1 MPKEGTSMEFF
12 TDLFRPE
19 MSFLRC
25 ALLVGFLAAPV
36 AGVIGTL
43 VVTRRISS
51 LAGASSHAALGG
63 VGLALFLQ
71 RVAGWSWFTPL
82 FGAFLGALLSA
93 MAVGIVTMRIKERS
107 DTVIGVVWALGM
119 SIGLLFL
126 NYTPGYVDWQGYLFG
141 NILLLTTSD
150 VFFLAVLDAVILLP
164 AGFFYNAVLAV
175 SFDSTFAKLRG
186 LRVEVISLVLLALT
200 AAAIVVLINV
210 VGIILVIALLTLP
223 AAAAG
228 CFTRH
233 LWSMMLAAAVL
244 CWIFIW
250 GGLIASYSLR
260 LPSGPAIAVLASLV
274 YLGALCV
281 RRHQKE

>member
-1 MPKEGTSMEFF
+1 MEFF

-19 MSFLRC
+19 MGFLRC

-43 VVTRRISS
+43 VVTRRIAS

-71 RVAGWSWFTPL
+71 RVVHLEWFSPL
-82 FGAFLGALLSA
+82 LGAFLGALLAA
-93 MAVGIVTMRIKERS
+93 MAVGIITIRVRERA
-107 DTVIGVVWALGM
+107 DTIIGVVWALGM

-141 NILLLTTSD
+141 NILLLTGSD
-150 VFFLAVLDAVILLP
+150 VLILAGLDAVILLA
-164 AGFFYNAVLAV
+164 AGLFYNVMFAE

-186 LRVEVISLVLLALT
+186 LRVELILLVLLALT

-210 VGIILVIALLTLP
+210 AGIILVIALLTLP

-228 CFTRH
+228 CFARH
-233 LWSMMLAAAVL
+233 LWSMMLAAALL
-244 CWIFIW
+244 CWGFIW

-274 YLGALCV
+274 YLGTICF
-281 RRHQKE
+281 RRMRQKD